1 MQLDF
6 KMNKEKLHTY
16 MNLRRLLSNRFLLIL
31 LMLSISFFARSQ
43 EATLAAVGNQSGA
56 PSEMKLS
63 ELKSVLLGETQ
74 RWKNGNRVIIALMK
88 TNTSIGKTTSARLY
102 EMSGDEL
109 NKFWLALV
117 FQGKA
122 QPPNFFSS
130 ASELENFVAQNPGAI
145 GILDKPIPGSEIKS
159 ILVDGQKTF

>member
-1 MQLDF
+1 MDKKHYIDRIL
-6 KMNKEKLHTY
+6 KSLPA
-16 MNLRRLLSNRFLLIL
+16 NRYLLIVL
-31 LMLSISFFARSQ
+31 IMSISLFAKAQ
-43 EATLAAVGNQSGA
+43 EITLIAVGNQSGA
-56 PSEMKLS
+56 PSEMTLV
-63 ELKSVLLGETQ
+63 ELKSVLMGERQ

-88 TNTSIGKTTSARLY
+88 TNTSIGKTTSARIY

-130 ASELENFVAQNPGAI
+130 VTELENFVAQNPGAI
-145 GILDKPIPGSEIKS
+145 GILDKPIPDPDIKA
-159 ILVDGQKTF
+159 IIIDGQKTF

>member
-1 MQLDF
+1 MDKKHHRDRIL
-6 KMNKEKLHTY
+6 KSLPA
-16 MNLRRLLSNRFLLIL
+16 NRCLLIVL
-31 LMLSISFFARSQ
+31 IISISLFAKAQ
-43 EATLAAVGNQSGA
+43 EITLVAVGNQSGV

-63 ELKSVLLGETQ
+63 ELKSVLMGERQ

-88 TNTSIGKTTSARLY
+88 TNTSIGKSTSARIY
-102 EMSGDEL
+102 EMNGDEL

-130 ASELENFVAQNPGAI
+130 VTELENFVAQNPGAI
-145 GILDKPIPGSEIKS
+145 GILDKPIPDPDIKA
-159 ILVDGQKTF
+159 IMIDGQKTF